1 MKKIFSFVLVA
12 CLALMA
18 GTFTSCKK
26 TANPA
31 DYPFVGHTFVGTDE
45 GGTVQLLFRD
55 DFTVVTTVLTTG
67 NRATYDWRM
76 SNNIIELCL
85 QSDMYFPAFD
95 ETHPKGWVAFS
106 GPYDAA
112 AKTITLKDHF
122 VGQSLVYHQAD

>member
-12 CLALMA
+12 CMSAMA
-18 GTFTSCKK
+18 MSFTSCEKK
-26 TANPA
+26 A
-31 DYPFVGHTFVGTDE
+31 DVNEYPFVGHTFTATDDFGTS
-45 GGTVQLLFRD
+45 QLLFRD
-55 DFTVVTTVLTTG
+55 NFTVVTTVLTTG

-112 AKTITLKDHF
+112 AKTITLKDNF
-122 VGQSLVYHQAD
+122 VGASLVYHQAD